1 MFSNILN
8 DTLINA
14 HTYLSK
20 KQRKKG
26 LFIILITLTNS
37 IIEVVGLAFIL
48 PVIYLIN
55 SPEKVTKNEYL
66 NFIYEHLPFLNNE
79 NEFIVF
85 LVILLPFVF
94 IGKNLISLIISYSQ
108 NKFINNIAVDLIAKQ
123 YNKTFDKSY
132 MYFKNTNSNFI
143 LRDIASIPT
152 DFANGILLPLINMI
166 TELFVTIF
174 IITGIALFNFKVFCL
189 LILILTPITVLFYIS
204 VKNKIGKMG
213 NEVNEIRSSTYK
225 TMFEAIF
232 GIEEVKLYNKEK
244 YFISRSLAPLK
255 YLHNIYIRLNV
266 FKAVPNKLIETVAV
280 LSIVVIFFTFYLTSD
295 SLEHL
300 ISILILFATA
310 SYRLMP
316 SFNRIMSSIID
327 IKNKSYVFDILEN
340 FDTPA
345 NINRKTNEKELKIK
359 SSIKIEKVNFGYSTE
374 MMIFKELSLTI
385 KKGENIGIIGESG
398 SGKSTILKLILG
410 FVPILYGKILVDDII
425 LSEKNIHLFRQK
437 IGLVQQDFY
446 LLDSTL
452 AENIA
457 FGEDKQNINVKKLQS
472 VIKLAQLD
480 NFINQLPEKE
490 FTKIGEFGGNLS
502 GGQRQR
508 IAIARALYK
517 NAEILLFDEA
527 TSALDNKTEKEIIET
542 INNLKDKEYTIIM
555 IAHRKSS
562 LKFCDNIYE
571 IKNGQIFKN

>member
-1 MFSNILN
+1 
-8 DTLINA
+8 
-14 HTYLSK
+14 
-20 KQRKKG
+20 
-26 LFIILITLTNS
+26 
-37 IIEVVGLAFIL
+37 
-48 PVIYLIN
+48 
-55 SPEKVTKNEYL
+55 
-66 NFIYEHLPFLNNE
+66 
-79 NEFIVF
+79 
-85 LVILLPFVF
+85 
-94 IGKNLISLIISYSQ
+94 
-108 NKFINNIAVDLIAKQ
+108 
-123 YNKTFDKSY
+123 
-132 MYFKNTNSNFI
+132 
-143 LRDIASIPT
+143 
-152 DFANGILLPLINMI
+152 
-166 TELFVTIF
+166 
-174 IITGIALFNFKVFCL
+174 
-189 LILILTPITVLFYIS
+189 
-204 VKNKIGKMG
+204 
-213 NEVNEIRSSTYK
+213 
-225 TMFEAIF
+225 
-232 GIEEVKLYNKEK
+232 
-244 YFISRSLAPLK
+244 
-255 YLHNIYIRLNV
+255 
-266 FKAVPNKLIETVAV
+266 
-280 LSIVVIFFTFYLTSD
+280 
-295 SLEHL
+295 
-300 ISILILFATA
+300 
-310 SYRLMP
+310 
-316 SFNRIMSSIID
+316 
-327 IKNKSYVFDILEN
+327 
-340 FDTPA
+340 
-345 NINRKTNEKELKIK
+345 
-359 SSIKIEKVNFGYSTE
+359 